1 MRKRLIK
8 QLDYKERQ
16 WLYKAIFQMIMA
28 DKSVARE
35 EIDELKYTLRQI
47 TGKDLKDYSG
57 IVKSAEFLIPLKPLK
72 NITFDHAFIMLME
85 IARVSAIDSDFV
97 LAEEELITEI
107 LSLLDFEESAV
118 NKVIQWT
125 KKLAVINKEEEDL
138 KKELENSYRDNNAP
152 ISQLPE

>member
-35 EIDELKYTLRQI
+35 EIDELKFTLRQI
-47 TGKDLKDYSG
+47 TGKDLNDYSG
-57 IVKSAEFLIPLKPLK
+57 IVNSAEFLIPLKPLN
-72 NITFDHAFIMLME
+72 NISFDHAFIMLME
-85 IARVSAIDSDFV
+85 IPRVSAIDSDFV

-118 NKVIQWT
+118 NKVVQWT
-125 KKLAVINKEEEDL
+125 KKLAIINKEEEDL
-138 KKELENSYRDNNAP
+138 KKELKNSYRDNK
-152 ISQLPE
+152 